1 LRTVFL
7 CGIVL
12 PKGDAMGEEKGE
24 IQVRA
29 MNGADWQDLYAMGN
43 TCTPT

>member
-1 LRTVFL
+1 
-7 CGIVL
+7 
-12 PKGDAMGEEKGE
+12 MGEEKGE

-43 TCTPT
+43 TWTPTCTWTPT